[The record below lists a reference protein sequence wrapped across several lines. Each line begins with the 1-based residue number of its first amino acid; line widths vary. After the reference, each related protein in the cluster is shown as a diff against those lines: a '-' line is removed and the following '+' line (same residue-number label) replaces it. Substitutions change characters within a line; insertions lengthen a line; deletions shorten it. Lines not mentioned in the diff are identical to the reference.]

1 MPRYLVLF
9 AAAVATVS
17 AVSAPAATAAPT
29 TTTLNDWAC
38 RPTANHPNPVVL
50 LHGTMN
56 GAAEWN
62 QLTPDLTAAGY
73 CVFPLDYGYSA
84 RPILQSSGLGPLA
97 ESADQ
102 VEAFIDRVLT
112 ATGADKVDIVGQS
125 QGGALAEYYAKN
137 MGHADRVGAEVLLAP
152 PTHGTTLSGVVD
164 ILPPGTLQRAAAD
177 PALRA
182 LACPACA
189 DMETGSAFV
198 NALNEGPITQRGIR
212 YAVIATRDDTTVTP
226 PGTASFINE
235 PEVTNLFV
243 QDLYPGI
250 RVEHAALP
258 SDPAVRRWILQQLD
272 SATAGPAAR

>member
-1 MPRYLVLF
+1 MPRHFVLL
-9 AAAVATVS
+9 AAVI
-17 AVSAPAATAAPT
+17 ATAAALNAPVATGAPT
-29 TTTLNDWAC
+29 ATLNDKAC
-38 RPTANHPNPVVL
+38 RPATNHPNPVVL

-56 GAAEWN
+56 GATEWD
-62 QLTPDLTAAGY
+62 QLTPDLTAEGY
-73 CVFPLDYGYSA
+73 CVFALDYGYSA
-84 RPILQSSGLGPLA
+84 RPILQSSGLAPLA

-102 VEAFIDRVLT
+102 IAAFIDGVLT

-137 MGHADRVGAEVLLAP
+137 MGHADRVGTAVLLAP
-152 PTHGTTLSGVVD
+152 PSHGTTLSGVVG
-164 ILPPGTLQRAAAD
+164 IVPPDSPPRAAAD
-177 PALRA
+177 VAIHT
-182 LACPACA
+182 LACPACT

-198 NALNEGPITQRGIR
+198 NALNQGPIAQSGVR

-235 PEVTNLFV
+235 PGVTNLFV

-258 SDPAVRRWILQQLD
+258 SHPAVRRWILQQLD
-272 SATAGPAAR
+272 PATASSAAR